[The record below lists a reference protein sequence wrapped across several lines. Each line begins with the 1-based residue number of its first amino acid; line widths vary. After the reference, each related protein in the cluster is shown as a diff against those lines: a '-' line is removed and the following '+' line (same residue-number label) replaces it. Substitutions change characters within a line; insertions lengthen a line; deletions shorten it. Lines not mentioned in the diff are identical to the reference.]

1 MDYAYWIALSN
12 LKNFSSKEKYNLV
25 KVFGSAKAIFHSRFL
40 DIQKNTR
47 LSNEKINNLLNTT
60 IDYNADEKLFSK
72 GVKICCLN
80 EIVYPKLLSYIYSPP
95 VLLYYRGEIPKIPCI
110 AVVGSRKTTKHGR
123 ENSFEISKF
132 LASKG
137 FCITSGL
144 ARGIDS
150 CAHHGALEAGITTA
164 VLGSGINIC
173 YPPENKYLMDR
184 IEENGCVISEF
195 PINKNPSKYTFP
207 SRNRIISGL
216 SEAVIV
222 VEAAKKS
229 GSLITA
235 EFALDQGR
243 DVFAFKN
250 GHTELSKG
258 TDSIISDG
266 AYPINN
272 VDEFIEIFC

>member
-1 MDYAYWIALSN
+1 MNYAYWLALSN

-25 KVFGSAKAIFHSRFL
+25 KAFGSAKAIFHSRFL
-40 DIQKNTR
+40 DIQKNTT
-47 LSNEKINNLLNTT
+47 LSNEKIDYLLNTT
-60 IDYNADEKLFSK
+60 IDNNEVERLYEN
-72 GVKICCLN
+72 GVNICCLSDT
-80 EIVYPKLLSYIYSPP
+80 IYPDLLRYIFAPP
-95 VLLYYRGEIPKIPCI
+95 VLLYYRGKLPEIPCI

-123 ENSFEISKF
+123 ENSFEISKL

-195 PINKNPSKYTFP
+195 TINKNPSKYTFP

-235 EFALDQGR
+235 EFALEQGR

-250 GHTELSKG
+250 DHTELSKG
-258 TDSIISDG
+258 TDSIISEG
-266 AYPINN
+266 AYPISN
-272 VDEFIEIFC
+272 VDEFNEIFC

>member
-1 MDYAYWIALSN
+1 MNYTYWIALSN
-12 LKNFSSKEKYNLV
+12 LEKLSNKEKFNLV
-25 KVFGSAKAIFHSRFL
+25 KIFGGAEEIFQSDLFDL
-40 DIQKNTR
+40 QKK
-47 LSNEKINNLLNTT
+47 SSLNTQQISYVLNAN
-60 IDYNADEKLFSK
+60 IDANAVDKLYEGGIKFCCYNDSD
-72 GVKICCLN
+72 
-80 EIVYPKLLSYIYSPP
+80 YPSLLKNIFAPP
-95 VLLYYRGEIPKIPCI
+95 VLLYYRGNLPDIPCI
-110 AVVGSRKTTKHGR
+110 SIVGSRKTTKIGR
-123 ENSFEISKF
+123 ENSFEIAKF

-150 CAHHGALEAGITTA
+150 CAHLGALESGITTA
-164 VLGSGINIC
+164 VLGSGINVC
-173 YPPENKYLMDR
+173 YPPENNYLMNR
-184 IEENGCVISEF
+184 IEEKGCVISEF

-235 EFALDQGR
+235 DFALDQGR
-243 DVFAFKN
+243 DVFAFQN
-250 GHTELSKG
+250 IHSELSKG

-272 VDEFIEIFC
+272 ISEFIELFS